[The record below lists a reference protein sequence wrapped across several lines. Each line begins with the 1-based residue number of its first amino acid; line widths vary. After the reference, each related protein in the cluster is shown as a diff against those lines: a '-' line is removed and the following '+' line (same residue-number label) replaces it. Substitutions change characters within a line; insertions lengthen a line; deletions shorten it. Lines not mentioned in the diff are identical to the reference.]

1 MPSVCRLVNM
11 NNFSNPTNDPS
22 VDPLIEQLGN
32 AERELAGAQALVNS
46 AHNTLSHIRLQ
57 LSAQRARQAQQPQA
71 PAVQQPMHQQA
82 TAEGPV
88 APQPASSPAPAAA
101 MATASTTA
109 PHQQHPGTST
119 DAHSAATPL
128 ASTPPPA
135 RRPAVTPQAPWYSNE
150 TTVIRLVAIA
160 GAILTIF
167 GIGFLV
173 ALAVQRGLLG
183 PVGRTV
189 LAYTISALLVLAA
202 FGLNHKAQDAA
213 VESPTKKGGDS
224 HGFAIARSAFA
235 FTGFITAI
243 ITTHTIT
250 GLLEWMPSVL
260 GEAIAI
266 VLVIASL
273 VVAKFF
279 RSDILLIIS
288 GVSGFVAL
296 TAFYAT
302 QGIVLV
308 PMVFIGLLMMLLTRK
323 SGNSMLRN
331 WATGLALVGTWVVPT
346 NSPPPFI
353 YVADSVMRPITVSWY
368 VPLSVAFAVGL
379 TLVVMRDPRPTVAR
393 TEQWSAAF
401 VPALILIHQA
411 AYTTAHAPL
420 SSISVAK
427 WWLLW
432 PAVAAA
438 ALLLVAFKKAWMPA
452 PTDSPSPAAFVAP
465 TLANSAI
472 ATWLVVSVIAM
483 TTFYPWVTFL
493 ACIAVVLVLW
503 KREGFSVV
511 PWLMVAV
518 AATLASIPLGGIAL
532 GLTPS
537 NAQDLDSPF
546 NALSALVLVAL
557 VLAARSALKG
567 FSQESLLIV
576 APCGLWLFMV
586 AVVTLCGSLGYFLA
600 GESGSKSTIKL
611 WFMVGHACV
620 SITWLLLAA
629 YLMLGRRFLNSTA
642 ALVAALVLA
651 AAGAAKL
658 IFFDLGNLSG
668 VPRVL
673 AFILGGLALLGVSA
687 LRSSKKK
694 ESAPAQHPPS

>member
-1 MPSVCRLVNM
+1 M
-11 NNFSNPTNDPS
+11 NNFSNPTNDPR
-22 VDPLIEQLGN
+22 VDPLIEQLGI
-32 AERELAGAQALVNS
+32 AERELVDAQALVNS
-46 AHNTLSHIRLQ
+46 AHNTLGHIRLQ
-57 LSAQRARQAQQPQA
+57 LSAQHARQAQQPQA
-71 PAVQQPMHQQA
+71 SVAQQPAQQEA
-82 TAEGPV
+82 AAAQPI
-88 APQPASSPAPAAA
+88 APQPAPWPTPAVNAAAPNTTEAHPQPAAA
-101 MATASTTA
+101 HTGEGSTSGGLVPT
-109 PHQQHPGTST
+109 
-119 DAHSAATPL
+119 L
-128 ASTPPPA
+128 PPT

-173 ALAVQRGLLG
+173 ALAIQRGLLG

-213 VESPTKKGGDS
+213 AKSEGKKSSDS

-260 GEAIAI
+260 GQAIAI
-266 VLVIASL
+266 ALAIAWL
-273 VVAKFF
+273 VVAKIF
-279 RSDILLIIS
+279 RSDILMILS
-288 GVSGFVAL
+288 GVSSFVAL

-308 PMVFIGLLMMLLTRK
+308 PAIFIGLLMMLLTRK

-331 WATGLALVGTWVVPT
+331 WSTGLALVGTWVVPT

-353 YVADSVMRPITVSWY
+353 YVADSVMRPITVLWY
-368 VPLSVAFAVGL
+368 VPLSVAFALGL

-420 SSISVAK
+420 NSISVAK

-432 PAVAAA
+432 PAIAA
-438 ALLLVAFKKAWMPA
+438 ALLVVIAFNKAWMPK

-472 ATWLVVSVIAM
+472 AAWLVVSVIAM
-483 TTFYPWVTFL
+483 TAFYPWVTFV
-493 ACIAVVLVLW
+493 ACITVVMVLW
-503 KREGFSVV
+503 KREGFTVA

-518 AATLASIPLGGIAL
+518 AAVLASLPLGGIAL

-537 NAQDLDSPF
+537 DAQDLDSPF
-546 NALSALVLVAL
+546 NALTALVLVAL
-557 VLAARSALKG
+557 VLAARSAMKG
-567 FSQESLLIV
+567 FSQKSLFIL
-576 APCGLWLFMV
+576 ALCGLWLFMV

-600 GESGSKSTIKL
+600 GESGAKSTIKL

-620 SITWLLLAA
+620 SVTWLLLAA

-651 AAGAAKL
+651 GAGATKL

-694 ESAPAQHPPS
+694 ESAPAQHQIS